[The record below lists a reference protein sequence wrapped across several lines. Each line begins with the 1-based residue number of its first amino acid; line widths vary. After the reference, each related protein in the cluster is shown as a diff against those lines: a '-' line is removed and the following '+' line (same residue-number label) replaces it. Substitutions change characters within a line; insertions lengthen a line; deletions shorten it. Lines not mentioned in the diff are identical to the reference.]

1 MGRQT
6 LCGPQ
11 PAKITVVS
19 LFVFNRLFPHNWGG
33 LFRSAF
39 WFVWW
44 NLQEIYDG
52 FDKSRAMWVFQHK
65 YSSFVWKLLKPS
77 GGSQLRW
84 RIGSQAATVVTIQAD
99 RPIQIPWCEDHQ
111 EVNTKIPR
119 SQWEKYSQGNTT
131 CSPENVFS
139 HLSTRRR
146 RWISCL
152 ELARSIKHS
161 AQERGKEFRFHKSN
175 WTHIRGKLLVRSRIC
190 CCKPCLKRNWQ
201 DCELKVCLCTL
212 YNGLTEIW
220 YNSHFYRSMLKS
232 RLRYSSPFRRWW
244 NLLAIFL
251 LSFANSGC
259 SWEECG

>member
-1 MGRQT
+1 MTRLEKFSKFKQT
-6 LCGPQ
+6 DQSRFLD
-11 PAKITVVS
+11 AKIIK
-19 LFVFNRLFPHNWGG
+19 R
-33 LFRSAF
+33 
-39 WFVWW
+39 
-44 NLQEIYDG
+44 
-52 FDKSRAMWVFQHK
+52 
-65 YSSFVWKLLKPS
+65 WKLLNFLFS
-77 GGSQLRW
+77 VR
-84 RIGSQAATVVTIQAD
+84 
-99 RPIQIPWCEDHQ
+99 E
-111 EVNTKIPR
+111 
-119 SQWEKYSQGNTT
+119 YSIGNTT

-244 NLLAIFL
+244 NLLEIFL

>member
-44 NLQEIYDG
+44 NLQEIYHG
-52 FDKSRAMWVFQHK
+52 FDKSRTMWVFQHK
-65 YSSFVWKLLKPS
+65 LFFFENFWNPVEGVNSAEDLVTRLEKFSKFKQTDQSRFLDAKIIKRWKLLNFLFS
-77 GGSQLRW
+77 VR
-84 RIGSQAATVVTIQAD
+84 
-99 RPIQIPWCEDHQ
+99 E
-111 EVNTKIPR
+111 
-119 SQWEKYSQGNTT
+119 YSIGNTT

-232 RLRYSSPFRRWW
+232 RLRYSSAFRRWW
-244 NLLAIFL
+244 NLLEIFL

>member
-1 MGRQT
+1 MDLTKAGQCEFFNTNYFFFENFWNPVEGVNSAEDLVTRLEKFSKFKQT
-6 LCGPQ
+6 DQSRFLD
-11 PAKITVVS
+11 AKIIK
-19 LFVFNRLFPHNWGG
+19 R
-33 LFRSAF
+33 
-39 WFVWW
+39 
-44 NLQEIYDG
+44 
-52 FDKSRAMWVFQHK
+52 
-65 YSSFVWKLLKPS
+65 WKLLNFLFS
-77 GGSQLRW
+77 VR
-84 RIGSQAATVVTIQAD
+84 
-99 RPIQIPWCEDHQ
+99 E
-111 EVNTKIPR
+111 
-119 SQWEKYSQGNTT
+119 YSIGNTT

-259 SWEECG
+259 SCSCSCSWEECG